1 MGFKCPICFDD
12 FGFDKPKWSE
22 HLKTAHEG
30 CGEDIVNAV
39 LKITD
44 EPNFRPDV
52 KIAIEKKRA
61 GQQKQK
67 KEK

>member
-44 EPNFRPDV
+44 EPKDEDENENELSKWGIIDN
-52 KIAIEKKRA
+52 E
-61 GQQKQK
+61 
-67 KEK
+67 